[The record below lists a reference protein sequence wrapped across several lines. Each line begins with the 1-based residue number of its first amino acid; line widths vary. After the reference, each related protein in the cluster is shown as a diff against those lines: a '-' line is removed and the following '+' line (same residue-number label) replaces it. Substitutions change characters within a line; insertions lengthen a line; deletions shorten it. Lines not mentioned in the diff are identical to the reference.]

1 MTKMS
6 DMNLM
11 LMCVSV
17 SLNLLTVNKCL
28 SSCVHISIAESTNKE
43 SGSEFNVK

>member
-6 DMNLM
+6 DVNLM

-17 SLNLLTVNKCL
+17 SLNLLTVNKCV
-28 SSCVHISIAESTNKE
+28 SSCVPIGIAESTNKE
-43 SGSEFNVK
+43 LGLSLM